1 VDDATRI
8 RETEEAVPAPPE
20 AATAG
25 PAGPPQALQRVL
37 AYQRSAGNAAVSRWL
52 LARDT
57 PTTAPS
63 PPASGSAAPNAA
75 PPVPRV
81 SYVFLMGDVKND
93 NFYLAAHEYFKH
105 MVKGAT
111 VVTDKRTLADVI
123 SHVNGEGKPVD
134 TLYIV
139 SHANESGNLGFSV
152 DAADLA
158 KDTSGGDR
166 KPRTEFNEVK
176 EANASG
182 SLPAADKKLIDAQTK
197 IQIKGCNIGRST
209 LMLDALDEAFG
220 GEASVTAPTH
230 TQEYRFYGKKGGA
243 VAYEE
248 NLDELFVEEA
258 GVASKSAADLAT
270 AFKAKYPMVPEDQWK
285 GLLKKVKKENRSKA
299 LWTHTQP
306 NPPDNDA
313 KSVFARLKIAEK
325 FPKSAGWVPTY
336 KGRTDIGGKW
346 QYDVEVERVLKDGS
360 TEFKTM
366 FITAQIPPTEA
377 DLLAQEKAKHGRP
390 DAYTWRVKKTVT
402 GNELKLEV
410 IAEATEWVI
419 EGTIKDASGPYHPAQ
434 TDKDWYRTSTFAP
447 PPPAPPKT
455 P

>member
-1 VDDATRI
+1 VDDASRI
-8 RETEEAVPAPPE
+8 RETDENAPAPPE
-20 AATAG
+20 TA
-25 PAGPPQALQRVL
+25 PAERSPPPGVARVL
-37 AYQRSAGNAAVSRWL
+37 ASQRSAGNAAVSRWL
-52 LARDT
+52 LARD
-57 PTTAPS
+57 S
-63 PPASGSAAPNAA
+63 PPTAAPSAAPNAA

-93 NFYLAAHEYFKH
+93 SFYLAAHEYFKN
-105 MVKGAT
+105 MVKGAI

-123 SHVNGEGKPVD
+123 EHVNAGGKPVD
-134 TLYIV
+134 TLFIV

-158 KDTSGGDR
+158 KDKAGGDH
-166 KPRTEFNEVK
+166 KPRTEFGEVK
-176 EANASG
+176 EANATG
-182 SLPAADKKLIDAQTK
+182 SLPQADVKLIDAQTK
-197 IQIKGCNIGRST
+197 VQIKGCNIGRSE
-209 LMLDALDEAFG
+209 LMLDALDQAFG

-248 NLDELFVEEA
+248 NLNELFVEES
-258 GVASKSAADLAT
+258 GVASKSAGDLAA
-270 AFKAKYPMVPEDQWK
+270 AFKAKYPMVPEGDWK
-285 GLLKKVKKENRSKA
+285 GLLKKVKKENRTKA
-299 LWTHTQP
+299 LWTHKQA

-325 FPKSAGWVPTY
+325 FPKAQGWVPTY
-336 KGRTDIGGKW
+336 KGRTDTGGTW

-360 TEFKTM
+360 TEFKTL

-377 DLLAQEKAKHGRP
+377 ELLDQEKAKHGRP
-390 DAYTWRVKKTVT
+390 DAYKWRVQRTVT

-434 TDKDWYRTSTFAP
+434 TAKDWYRTSTFAP
-447 PPPAPPKT
+447 PPPPPPT